1 MVCVCSH
8 LCAHVCRSHV
18 CGGERLTSNVF
29 LDHPQPPIL
38 RQGLWLDS
46 AIRSSQLALGFP
58 CLPLLSVRI
67 KGEASCLPRIDVDV
81 VDLISWVSLLCDKVS
96 STELCPQSLSFCS
109 WWALTCHPCQY
120 QFWRKRFGQTWP
132 GCTQCCTQDILVCS
146 LQPAQTSGG
155 SWATLFAKCWASEVV
170 LFVFRG
176 LLSSLHLVSSLQS
189 APGPYREASLLPKPL
204 FICSWQK
211 EHTSA
216 LEKVSGRTHAPWW
229 CLVNVRWVDSGHLW
243 GVGPKPP
250 SVLMLKN
257 KKYEINKT
265 AAPKFCKIAEVELK

>member
-1 MVCVCSH
+1 MICVCSH

-132 GCTQCCTQDILVCS
+132 GCIQCCTQDILVCS
-146 LQPAQTSGG
+146 LHRPAQTSGG

-189 APGPYREASLLPKPL
+189 TPGPYREASLLPKPL
-204 FICSWQK
+204 FYLLMAERAHKCSGESLRK
-211 EHTSA
+211 NTCA
-216 LEKVSGRTHAPWW
+216 LMMFSQCEMSRFRTF
-229 CLVNVRWVDSGHLW
+229 VRDRSQATFSPHV
-243 GVGPKPP
+243 
-250 SVLMLKN
+250 
-257 KKYEINKT
+257 KK
-265 AAPKFCKIAEVELK
+265 